1 MKISNSLS
9 EPAVLEELGSRL
21 ALMRVQKNI
30 SQAQLALETGL
41 AKRTIEYIES
51 GRRASTSTF
60 IRILRVL
67 GILDRLDLVLPDSEP
82 SPMEVLRSQGKRRK
96 RASSRGI
103 KSKESVS
110 WKWKED
116 R

>member
-9 EPAVLEELGSRL
+9 ESAVLEELGSRL
-21 ALMRVQKNI
+21 AFVRVQKNI
-30 SQAQLALETGL
+30 SQAQLAIETGL

-51 GRRASTSTF
+51 GRRASTSTL
-60 IRILRVL
+60 IRILSVL
-67 GILDRLDLVLPDSEP
+67 GLLKRLDLILPEMEP

-96 RASSRGI
+96 RASSRGKI
-103 KSKESVS
+103 SEQSS
-110 WKWKED
+110 NWTWGED